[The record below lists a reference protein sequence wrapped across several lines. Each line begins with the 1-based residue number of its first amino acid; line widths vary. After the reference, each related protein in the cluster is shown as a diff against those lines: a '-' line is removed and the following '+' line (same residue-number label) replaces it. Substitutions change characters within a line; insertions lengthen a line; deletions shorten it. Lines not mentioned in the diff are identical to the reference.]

1 MELPPPPPPPAVM
14 ELLPMI
20 RPPQVP
26 ALPAAPPRTSKV
38 WLEQFLLLGIL
49 FYLHQ
54 MKAHIHNDMVHF
66 YARYPWHI
74 FGLRYEECLIPGIR
88 FFINEIGNEVA
99 GYSGVLSYMRNNVKH
114 QPNFDRLV

>member
-1 MELPPPPPPPAVM
+1 MAFDATDSSSDSSSDSLSEFTSFVNA
-14 ELLPMI
+14 
-20 RPPQVP
+20 
-26 ALPAAPPRTSKV
+26 PRTSKV

-54 MKAHIHNDMVHF
+54 MKACIHNDMVHF

-74 FGLRYEECLIPGIR
+74 FGLRYEECLIPGII

-114 QPNFDRLV
+114 QPQFDRLV